1 MSLSN
6 SSEQKVLITIR
17 SAVPADYESVVEVL
31 SRAWESYAV
40 TYPEVRESL
49 KETLRKYLEPGSQER
64 IVAEA
69 EGLIVGTAE
78 LFHTADEAYGD
89 TLQTI
94 ATPVLRRLAVLPGWQ
109 GKGIATRLIQESAKR
124 AWNAGAGYLYLH
136 TSLETNAS
144 AARLYEHLGFV
155 RSSDQDLHLGENFME
170 GFRLDLPA
178 EL

>member
-6 SSEQKVLITIR
+6 SSEQKELIKIR
-17 SAVPADYESVVEVL
+17 SAVPDDYDSVVEIL
-31 SRAWESYAV
+31 SQAWESYAV

-49 KETLRKYLEPGSQER
+49 KEALRKYLEPGSQER

-69 EGLIVGTAE
+69 EGLIIGTAE
-78 LFHTADEAYGD
+78 IFHNAAEAYGD
-89 TLQTI
+89 IQQTL
-94 ATPVLRRLAVLPGWQ
+94 ATPVLRRLAVAPGWQ
-109 GKGIATRLIQESAKR
+109 GKGIATQLIHESAKR
-124 AWNAGAGYLYLH
+124 ALNAGAGYLYLH

-155 RSSDQDLHLGENFME
+155 RSHDQDLHQGEYFME
-170 GFRLDLPA
+170 GFRLDLTA